1 MTSSDIFSIN
11 GQRVLIVGG
20 TAGIGLGVAQHF
32 VEAGARVVI
41 TGRRSDGES
50 IATGIG
56 AQFVP
61 MNLTNGESITA
72 GIRQAADILDGGF
85 DTLIL
90 NAGIGTPAG
99 TADQLDMTAF
109 RQVFEVNLF
118 GIVQAMRDGLA
129 FMQSG
134 SSIIV
139 TSSPAATA
147 LIPGVGAYGASKAAI
162 DVVVKT
168 SAIELGLSGIRVNAV
183 LPGVIETEMAFDPD
197 AVEEELAMLSTMTA
211 TDKIRQ
217 PSEMA
222 PPFQFLASAA
232 SATCTGALLAC
243 EDGITA
249 GFSQPLLEKAFGGQ
263 E

>member
-1 MTSSDIFSIN
+1 MTSSDIFSID

-32 VEAGARVVI
+32 VEASARVVI

-56 AQFVP
+56 AQFVQ
-61 MNLTNGESITA
+61 MDLTDGESITE
-72 GIRQAADILDGGF
+72 GTRQAADILDGGF

-99 TADQLDMTAF
+99 TANQLDMTAF

-147 LIPGVGAYGASKAAI
+147 LIPGAGAYGASKAAI
-162 DVVVKT
+162 DAVVKT

-197 AVEEELAMLSTMTA
+197 AVEEELAMLSTLTA

-232 SATCTGALLAC
+232 SATCTGTLLAC